1 MIKHHPDVL
10 KVYPECKTYRNLTQ
24 SGAIIEAYDKM
35 PNGQW
40 RDVTLR
46 EQELYRLK
54 QEIKKAQKQLDT
66 MEVTNDENK
75 DN

>member
-1 MIKHHPDVL
+1 MNKHHPDVL

-35 PNGQW
+35 PDGKW

-46 EQELYRLK
+46 EQELYLLK
-54 QEIKKAQKQLDT
+54 QEIKKAQKELIP
-66 MEVTNDENK
+66 
-75 DN
+75 

>member
-10 KVYPECKTYRNLTQ
+10 EVYPECKTYRNLTQ

-54 QEIKKAQKQLDT
+54 QEIKKAQKQLDA
-66 MEVTNDENK
+66 MEVTNGTN
-75 DN
+75 

>member
-10 KVYPECKTYRNLTQ
+10 KVYPDCKTYRNLTQ

-54 QEIKKAQKQLDT
+54 QEIKKAQKELDT
-66 MEVTNDENK
+66 MEVPNNENK

>member
-35 PNGQW
+35 PNGEWQ
-40 RDVTLR
+40 DVTLR

-66 MEVTNDENK
+66 MEVTNGTN
-75 DN
+75 